1 MPGQSGSRHDVNADD
16 LFLAFDS
23 EEPRTVTDGKEPDL
37 ALDRK
42 EPDPV
47 FDPKDVDS
55 AFDRKAPEPV
65 FDPRELDI
73 AFNPKEPDIASER
86 NEPDIQPHVPELPVR
101 RTSDTPFVMHEAV
114 PVVPQTRRWNIGIA
128 LLVIGGIGLVWSGR
142 LLLGRS
148 SNQGASATPAQTA
161 SQPPRDLPQAAPNVS
176 PPAAAPQPPPRTDAP
191 PAITTPS
198 ARAATTAT
206 ATPPDERLAGE
217 AAPRPAA
224 VKPNGPGGLFAITR
238 PVGAQVFLDDM
249 PVGTTPV
256 FLSRLSPGSHQVRLE
271 LAGFKTYSSTIQI
284 KPNERFRLAQQLEE
298 LVR

>member
-1 MPGQSGSRHDVNADD
+1 MPGQSGSRPHVNPDD

-23 EEPRTVTDGKEPDL
+23 EEPGSVVNGNEPDP

-47 FDPKDVDS
+47 FDPTEVDS

-73 AFNPKEPDIASER
+73 AFNPKELDIASER
-86 NEPDIQPHVPELPVR
+86 KEPDIQPHIHELPVH
-101 RTSDTPFVMHEAV
+101 RTSDTPFVMHQAV

-148 SNQGASATPAQTA
+148 SNPGASATPAQTA
-161 SQPPRDLPQAAPNVS
+161 SQPPRDVPQAAPNVS
-176 PPAAAPQPPPRTDAP
+176 PPASAPQPPAREDAP
-191 PAITTPS
+191 PAITAPP
-198 ARAATTAT
+198 AHAATTAT
-206 ATPPDERLAGE
+206 ATPRDERLVGE

-249 PVGTTPV
+249 LVGTTPL
-256 FLSRLSPGSHQVRLE
+256 FMTRLSPGSHHVRLE
-271 LAGFKTYSSTIQI
+271 LAGFKTYSSTIQVE
-284 KPNERFRLAQQLEE
+284 PNERFRLALQLEE
-298 LVR
+298 VAR